1 MVRRMLLI
9 VLLPLWLMTGWAGM
23 TQPAHAAGSRTEKKK
38 PSTETKISK
47 VEAAQPGVHQI
58 QAPQADLW
66 TPDLVEPSYSGL
78 PADQEEQPL
87 RAGGGRRP
95 VPGFGHRYYR
105 TTISLRAP

>member
-1 MVRRMLLI
+1 MVRRLLLI

-23 TQPAHAAGSRTEKKK
+23 IQQAHAAGSRTEKKK
-38 PSTETKISK
+38 PSTETKIAK
-47 VEAAQPGVHQI
+47 VEAAQPGVPQI
-58 QAPQADLW
+58 QAPQSDLW
-66 TPDLVEPSYSGL
+66 IPELSEPSYLGL

-95 VPGFGHRYYR
+95 ASGFGHRYYR